1 VFTWCSGWG
10 LHWREVTW
18 PLTIVGAVR
27 DRLACLRRGRG
38 RDCAPAALDR
48 GLLGGPSTSP
58 LDAGSERQHLG
69 FVPMFSSEFFRKYAR
84 IITVAARI
92 FGIWSILVGTFFLL
106 SAWASTSNRVPNVLV
121 GLLAIA
127 IGVGMLVARPVTVEQ
142 VQSIGKSM
150 RNDQE

>member
-1 VFTWCSGWG
+1 
-10 LHWREVTW
+10 
-18 PLTIVGAVR
+18 
-27 DRLACLRRGRG
+27 
-38 RDCAPAALDR
+38 
-48 GLLGGPSTSP
+48 
-58 LDAGSERQHLG
+58 
-69 FVPMFSSEFFRKYAR
+69 MFSSEFFRKYAR